1 MNNQNG
7 ARRIG
12 AFSGRRLLL
21 LLSSLLL
28 ILSLFPSAGLR
39 AYAEPS
45 AMDGDGSFE
54 NPWQVKDAYDLA
66 SIGTTGYPLS
76 DSYILMND
84 VELTGEWGPIGL
96 NDGVGF
102 SGIFDGNGKTISNL
116 YIDRPTE
123 DNIGFF
129 SKISNGH
136 VFDLTIETAAP
147 GVVGRVNVGI
157 LAGTIEQTN
166 MFERSWI
173 TLITVSGDVT
183 GDTYVGGLAGLTDAD
198 EDSRVEFAHNRMVSG
213 KVTGKNNV
221 GGLVGKFVNGS
232 IYNSYSEA
240 EIVSTQVTGG
250 LLGFATQSDISRSYS
265 TGTVQ
270 ATGSSIGGLVG
281 VSLENDIETSYA
293 TGDVAG
299 DNQIAGL
306 IGYSSLDSIEH
317 SYAAGHVDATG
328 TIHGGLIANNSD
340 SSSEVTASYWD
351 TTVSGKE
358 DEDES
363 DASLYGIGRSSSAM
377 MDEATFTSAS
387 EESDKWDFEEVWFM
401 ETDRYPQLYG
411 ISGINFDVEPDYV
424 SGQQTHAHEITIE
437 PDTNMLFPGQSIDV
451 YQVTENGDEKVGT
464 ITENS
469 NATVPFALDTTGLDD
484 GTLKLAGFYLIDQNG
499 NKSRIAYSEIEIDST
514 SPVWEDG
521 ASITQNESGGNVE
534 LSWDSATDGT
544 GSGVEYYNVYVN
556 SEVSQI
562 WGTTHTIPAPSTPAY
577 YAVEAVDQAG
587 NKSTRLSIGGTASA
601 IMISG
606 SRNVVIGQ
614 AIMPFYIASVT
625 GAPSYMQGLGTY
637 VFGGTLAF
645 YVDGVLQIENV
656 PITSTIA
663 GIAPAGMFNF
673 NYSQLPEGVHT
684 LKAVYSGYI
693 GEFHGTPYYVNP
705 SEASLEVAVSALN
718 VTSSDPSGT
727 ENDGKTKLAV
737 TPDVSAGN
745 KWVYRNFGSG
755 DVIVPNKGDVLDPT
769 GYADL
774 PADGLIPAANFDKIG
789 VVEIDAATGTV
800 VHIGQTTAVAAD
812 EPPAPVPAT
821 GLTVTS
827 NDPSGAENDGKTK
840 LTVTPDI
847 SAGNKL
853 VYRNF
858 GSGSVTVPNVDDV
871 LTDYADL
878 PADGLIPAA
887 NGDRIG
893 VAEIDAE
900 TGKVVRFGQASA
912 VASDEPP
919 APVPATGL
927 TVTSSDP
934 SGAENDGKTK
944 LAVTP
949 DVSAGHKLAYRNFG
963 SGSVTV
969 PNVGDVLND
978 YADLPADGLIPAA
991 NGDAIGVAEIDAET
1005 GKVVRFGQ
1013 ASAVAANEPTEP
1025 GTGPDP
1031 EPVPATGLTVT
1042 SSDPTG
1048 AENDGK
1054 TKLTVAPDISAGN
1067 KLVYRNFG
1075 SGSVSVPNVD
1085 DVLTGYAD
1093 LPADGLIPA
1102 ANGDAIGVAEIDV
1115 GTGKVVRFGQAS
1127 AVAANEPTEPGPG
1140 PDPEPVPA
1148 TGLTVTSSDPSGAE
1162 NDGKTKLTVA
1172 PDVTSVNKLVYR
1184 NFGSGSVTVPNVG
1197 DVLNDYADLP
1207 ADGLIPAANGDAIG
1221 VAEIDATGG
1230 KVARFGQT
1238 TAVAAAEPAV
1248 ITPVPV
1254 PPASAPGATD
1264 DTDDAEVLVNGKAE
1278 KLGKATTTEVGGV
1291 KTTIVT
1297 VDPARLQAKLEAEG
1311 SRTVVTIPVAT
1322 GSDTIIGE
1330 LNGQIVKNMEN
1341 ASATLVLQTEKGTYT
1356 LPALQIN
1363 IDAISERAGE
1373 SVALEEIRVQ
1383 IEISAPNAEKVTWV
1397 ENAAA
1402 NGTFTLVAPPVEFT
1416 VRAIFGDQT
1425 VEVARFNAYVERT
1438 IAIPEGVDPNRMTTG
1453 VVVDPDGTVRHVPTK
1468 IVVIDGKYYAKINSL
1483 TNSMYSVVWHP
1494 LEFADMANH
1503 WAKDAANDMG
1513 SRMVIEGTGNGLFSS
1528 DREITRAEFAAMVV
1542 RGLGLKVEGGAA
1554 SFTDVEASDWYGG
1567 AVGTAAEYGLIS
1579 GLDDGTFRPNERIT
1593 REQAMTMIANAM
1605 KVTGLK
1611 DKLPEAS
1618 ADAAL
1623 GSFADAAAVSGWAK
1637 RGIADSVQAGIVSG
1651 RGEAGLAPK
1660 AYVTRAEAATMIRLL
1675 LQKSDLI

>member
-1 MNNQNG
+1 
-7 ARRIG
+7 
-12 AFSGRRLLL
+12 
-21 LLSSLLL
+21 
-28 ILSLFPSAGLR
+28 
-39 AYAEPS
+39 
-45 AMDGDGSFE
+45 
-54 NPWQVKDAYDLA
+54 
-66 SIGTTGYPLS
+66 
-76 DSYILMND
+76 
-84 VELTGEWGPIGL
+84 
-96 NDGVGF
+96 
-102 SGIFDGNGKTISNL
+102 
-116 YIDRPTE
+116 
-123 DNIGFF
+123 
-129 SKISNGH
+129 
-136 VFDLTIETAAP
+136 
-147 GVVGRVNVGI
+147 
-157 LAGTIEQTN
+157 
-166 MFERSWI
+166 
-173 TLITVSGDVT
+173 
-183 GDTYVGGLAGLTDAD
+183 
-198 EDSRVEFAHNRMVSG
+198 
-213 KVTGKNNV
+213 
-221 GGLVGKFVNGS
+221 
-232 IYNSYSEA
+232 
-240 EIVSTQVTGG
+240 
-250 LLGFATQSDISRSYS
+250 
-265 TGTVQ
+265 
-270 ATGSSIGGLVG
+270 
-281 VSLENDIETSYA
+281 
-293 TGDVAG
+293 
-299 DNQIAGL
+299 
-306 IGYSSLDSIEH
+306 
-317 SYAAGHVDATG
+317 
-328 TIHGGLIANNSD
+328 
-340 SSSEVTASYWD
+340 
-351 TTVSGKE
+351 
-358 DEDES
+358 
-363 DASLYGIGRSSSAM
+363 
-377 MDEATFTSAS
+377 
-387 EESDKWDFEEVWFM
+387 
-401 ETDRYPQLYG
+401 
-411 ISGINFDVEPDYV
+411 
-424 SGQQTHAHEITIE
+424 
-437 PDTNMLFPGQSIDV
+437 
-451 YQVTENGDEKVGT
+451 
-464 ITENS
+464 
-469 NATVPFALDTTGLDD
+469 
-484 GTLKLAGFYLIDQNG
+484 
-499 NKSRIAYSEIEIDST
+499 
-514 SPVWEDG
+514 
-521 ASITQNESGGNVE
+521 
-534 LSWDSATDGT
+534 
-544 GSGVEYYNVYVN
+544 
-556 SEVSQI
+556 
-562 WGTTHTIPAPSTPAY
+562 
-577 YAVEAVDQAG
+577 
-587 NKSTRLSIGGTASA
+587 
-601 IMISG
+601 
-606 SRNVVIGQ
+606 
-614 AIMPFYIASVT
+614 
-625 GAPSYMQGLGTY
+625 
-637 VFGGTLAF
+637 
-645 YVDGVLQIENV
+645 
-656 PITSTIA
+656 
-663 GIAPAGMFNF
+663 MFNF

-769 GYADL
+769 GYSDL

-1197 DVLNDYADLP
+1197 DVLNDYADLPADGLIPAANGDRIGVAEIDAETGKVVRFGQTSATVADEPGEPGPGPGPDPEPEPEPVPAAGLTVTSSDPSGAENDGKTKLTVTPDVSAGCKLAYRNFGSGSVAVPNVGDVLTGYADLP